1 MIETS
6 FFFGRLYEGLIEYS
20 SKKIGSNEKIF
31 GISKTILVVWLII
44 ATLFTLFHMT
54 AKGVKSILLLI
65 TFLFALIQLYLVNKY
80 KHLREAI
87 YMHIIINTLSVLYSL
102 GLMGF

>member
-65 TFLFALIQLYLVNKY
+65 TFLFALIQFIFGLNKY

-87 YMHIIINTLSVLYSL
+87 YMHIIINTLSVLYPWA
-102 GLMGF
+102 